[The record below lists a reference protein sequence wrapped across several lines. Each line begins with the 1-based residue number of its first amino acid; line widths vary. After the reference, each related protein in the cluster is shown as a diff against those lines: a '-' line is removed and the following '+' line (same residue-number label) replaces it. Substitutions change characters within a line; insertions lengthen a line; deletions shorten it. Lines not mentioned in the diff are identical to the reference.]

1 MNINIFD
8 KNYAKKS
15 AVDALDAN
23 TSPTAATKAPIEDV
37 NQSATEE
44 LKESEEKTQEKS
56 EAPTD
61 TLGRFKKFHIQ

>member
-1 MNINIFD
+1 MTTGTIVLILQSVV
-8 KNYAKKS
+8 AMS
-15 AVDALDAN
+15 TLVVN
-23 TSPTAATKAPIEDV
+23 TK
-37 NQSATEE
+37 